1 MNDKYLI
8 NEPAELPLS
17 HGSVSIEQ
25 VQMMS
30 KHSCRK
36 MNRNPLIFIYIA
48 KIFNHSSLLR
58 SSVCYSIICLL
69 PILSIREIVHFDLRW
84 YLMLI
89 YFYFIDFISC
99 RIWPTVRKS
108 GMPHLDKVLVYCNR
122 FQNSFSV

>member
-48 KIFNHSSLLR
+48 KVFNHSSLLR
-58 SSVCYSIICLL
+58 SFVYYSIVCTFSNPFHFFLHVYLSYLL
-69 PILSIREIVHFDLRW
+69 SVF
-84 YLMLI
+84 LI
-89 YFYFIDFISC
+89 
-99 RIWPTVRKS
+99 
-108 GMPHLDKVLVYCNR
+108 
-122 FQNSFSV
+122 